1 MDLLP
6 ASSLL
11 SPLSRVLIHTETQFH
26 LTEPIFLPALIYGP
40 DHDLGEGKGGGREGG
55 REARGASGKGREWRW
70 EQLGGPHPLP
80 ADWAKQSGSHH
91 HGKSPVGALFSAGA
105 AKHRGLCST
114 TITATRKGQRAGPV
128 GFISC
133 PKSQEALTKKW
144 GERMWVS

>member
-40 DHDLGEGKGGGREGG
+40 DHDLRELKGGGGG
-55 REARGASGKGREWRW
+55 RGGR
-70 EQLGGPHPLP
+70 LGGPRGRGESGGGSSSGALIHCLLTGPE
-80 ADWAKQSGSHH
+80 QSGSHH

-144 GERMWVS
+144 GERMWVP